1 MGPRFFWDLGLR
13 KKFDVSSPCF
23 LSPMSWLAQ
32 AKKNDKPV
40 PMTTKCFGKIAPFA
54 LMGK

>member
-1 MGPRFFWDLGLR
+1 
-13 KKFDVSSPCF
+13 
-23 LSPMSWLAQ
+23 MSWLAQ

-54 LMGK
+54 LMGKWMTITMDVEDVEVNHTCGQNER